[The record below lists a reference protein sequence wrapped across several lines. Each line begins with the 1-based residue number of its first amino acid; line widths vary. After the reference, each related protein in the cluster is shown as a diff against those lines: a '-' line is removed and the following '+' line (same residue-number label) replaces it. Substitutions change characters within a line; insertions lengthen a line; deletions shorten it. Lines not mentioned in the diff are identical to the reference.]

1 MNIKLERYIPVT
13 LTKTLI
19 VLYLD
24 LRCFVADI
32 YSHYL
37 LPGVLDCGLP

>member
-13 LTKTLI
+13 LTKILI

-24 LRCFVADI
+24 LRCFVEDI
-32 YSHYL
+32 
-37 LPGVLDCGLP
+37 

>member
-32 YSHYL
+32 
-37 LPGVLDCGLP
+37 